1 MVRCFGCGGQMH
13 LVQVEDDAMRARGY
27 EQQTFE
33 CSSCH
38 EVEHRPVFNERKTV
52 IRRNVQIV
60 QYPQI

>member
-38 EVEHRPVFNERKTV
+38 EVEHRLVFNERKTA
-52 IRRNVQIV
+52 IRRN
-60 QYPQI
+60 